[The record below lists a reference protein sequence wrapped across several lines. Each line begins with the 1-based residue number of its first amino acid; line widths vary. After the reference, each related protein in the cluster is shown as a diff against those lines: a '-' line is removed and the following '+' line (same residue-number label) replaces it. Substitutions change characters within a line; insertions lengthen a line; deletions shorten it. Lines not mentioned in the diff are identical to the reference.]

1 MSTIAYELEQ
11 LYLSVFGSKPHIAKQ
26 GGGLHLDGMF
36 KTPSSNPS
44 TGDKGGI
51 ASVPF
56 NTDLY
61 QDKPEVSVNG
71 SLYKEQFL
79 GVEIW
84 LPTRLIL
91 GQKTLYLP
99 YSAISVTAT
108 SSWIKTGM
116 AERKGSV
123 KELFSIDDYKISIK
137 GFFIDKA
144 NRLFPASDI
153 QLLKDFHEAGQPLQ
167 LQNALS
173 DIFLSKDDRVV
184 IESFNLPEVMGGKKS
199 MRPFAI
205 SLESDSVF
213 TLEVADNNVVVPIF
227 LHAK

>member
-1 MSTIAYELEQ
+1 MSTIAYEIEQ

-26 GGGLHLDGMF
+26 VGGEKIDGKF
-36 KTPSSNPS
+36 DIPSSNPS
-44 TGDKGGI
+44 TADSNGQYERLAPNRQTI
-51 ASVPF
+51 VPE
-56 NTDLY
+56 L
-61 QDKPEVSVNG
+61 SVNG

-167 LQNALS
+167 LQNSLS
-173 DIFLSKDDRVV
+173 DIFLTKDDRVV

-213 TLEVADNNVVVPIF
+213 TLEVV
-227 LHAK
+227 

>member
-1 MSTIAYELEQ
+1 MSTIAYEIEQ

-26 GGGLHLDGMF
+26 VGGKSIDGKSNIDNGLSPNVITLPPFD
-36 KTPSSNPS
+36 TPSSPNHQY
-44 TGDKGGI
+44 TGEI
-51 ASVPF
+51 
-56 NTDLY
+56 
-61 QDKPEVSVNG
+61 SVNG
-71 SLYKEQFL
+71 SSYQEYYL

-91 GQKTLYLP
+91 GQNTLYLP

-153 QLLKDFHEAGQPLQ
+153 QLLKDFHEAGQPLK

-213 TLEVADNNVVVPIF
+213 TLEVV
-227 LHAK
+227 